1 MNITK
6 KFDRA
11 FQWAGEKMGS
21 EAKTSTTD
29 DFKMLELEMALR
41 FDGMDRLQK
50 SMNAYVKW
58 LGRRNETFEDKEKG
72 LPGAYLGRT
81 MVNHGEDFE
90 SDSEFGNCLIAMGR
104 ANETIAGMQE
114 QFVADATTVWLESLD
129 RSLAMM
135 KDYQNARK
143 KLENRRLALDAS
155 MAKMQKARRDDFRIE
170 EEVRTAK
177 AKYEET
183 SEDVGRRMQDIKDAE
198 ADSVRD
204 LTSLLDVE
212 LEFHERCADELRR
225 TREMWTATNAG
236 SSPSRGGY
244 HNNQGHGSGAVAYP
258 AERQA
263 PVRSRSNTFQSL
275 TERLSRT
282 NTNGSNGRGDNSRSY
297 DDHEPAPPVRMPI
310 RSNAHAGGPNS
321 AGPDM
326 PTRPSLA
333 RSNTFQ
339 SGASVERAPM
349 RSGASTPGGYS
360 GGYSGGYQQQQ
371 AAASSPMAMSTNVG
385 ALRGQL
391 RPVSRIV
398 MRPDDNNNIFAD
410 RYDDDTSSSNGSP
423 EWGTIAGG
431 ERSTSPAT
439 SYGSVSRS
447 ASTLGRKAPPPP
459 PPSRSKKPAP
469 PIPAKRE
476 VMY

>member
-11 FQWAGEKMGS
+11 FQWAGEKMGG
-21 EAKTSTTD
+21 EAKTSMTD

-50 SMNAYVKW
+50 SMTAYVRW

-81 MVNHGEDFE
+81 MVSHGEDFE

-104 ANETIAGMQE
+104 ANETVAGIQD
-114 QFVADATTVWLESLD
+114 QFVADATTIWLESLD

-143 KLENRRLALDAS
+143 KLESRRLALDAS
-155 MAKMQKARRDDFRIE
+155 MTKMQKARRDDFRVE
-170 EEVRTAK
+170 EEVRAAK

-183 SEDVGRRMQDIKDAE
+183 SEDVNRRMQDIKDAE

-204 LTSLLDVE
+204 LTSFLDAE
-212 LEFHERCADELRR
+212 LEFHERCAEELRR
-225 TREMWTATNAG
+225 TREMWTASNAG
-236 SSPSRGGY
+236 SSPGRGGY
-244 HNNQGHGSGAVAYP
+244 YNNQGHGSSAVAYP
-258 AERQA
+258 SEPRA
-263 PVRSRSNTFQSL
+263 PARSRSGTLHSI
-275 TERLSRT
+275 TGRLSRT
-282 NTNGSNGRGDNSRSY
+282 NTSGSNGKNEGGHSY

-310 RSNAHAGGPNS
+310 RSNAHTGGVAS
-321 AGPDM
+321 TVLDM
-326 PTRPSLA
+326 PMRPSLA

-339 SGASVERAPM
+339 SGASVERTTM

-360 GGYSGGYQQQQ
+360 GCHQQQQ
-371 AAASSPMAMSTNVG
+371 GVLSPMATSTNVG
-385 ALRGQL
+385 SLRGQL

-398 MRPDDNNNIFAD
+398 TRPDDNSNVFAD

-423 EWGTIAGG
+423 EWSTVTGG

-476 VMY
+476 VLY